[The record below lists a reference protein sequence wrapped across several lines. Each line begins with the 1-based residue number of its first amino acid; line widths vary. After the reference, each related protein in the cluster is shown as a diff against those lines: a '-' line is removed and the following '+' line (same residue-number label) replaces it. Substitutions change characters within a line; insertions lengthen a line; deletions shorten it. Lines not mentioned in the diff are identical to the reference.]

1 MLQNSSIALKCRR
14 PEVEAQFRQ
23 LELPTSEAE
32 ELFDILD
39 EDKTG
44 ELDIKTFVEGTCTS
58 FACFR

>member
-1 MLQNSSIALKCRR
+1 MFPAFTDFSLPR
-14 PEVEAQFRQ
+14 PDVEAQFRQ

-44 ELDIKTFVEGTCTS
+44 ELDIKTFVEGSRTS
-58 FACFR
+58 SAHS